1 METESEEREACLRRH
16 RERDGARWASPTVDQ
31 TQARLEH
38 NASYRHTH
46 LQQLATNPYLPTVPH
61 SAGLSRKKHHCPA
74 VPHGGLIVP
83 HFKCACVR
91 RPEPPHMASPTP
103 PWLIHLRTLVS
114 VVRLGINFHFL
125 KLKHKLH
132 NIFPMNII
140 ILCLSCN
147 FFKCPAKM
155 SRVSC
160 IDFYS
165 GWQVCS
171 NRQRRLESEMAEE
184 SYTRFFFSAISI
196 YLPYIRSC
204 NVCQPCAMDLSA
216 TDSSTMAWRSTQQR
230 RIAAESTEEREA
242 RLHQLSVTQ
251 RQRIAAESTEERE
264 ARLQQLRIL
273 PNRNNHQDL
282 LINCHSKYIP
292 ILLVLIDVFHYAIIE
307 AFVMLFH

>member
-1 METESEEREACLRRH
+1 METESEERKACLRRH

-46 LQQLATNPYLPTVPH
+46 LQQLATN
-61 SAGLSRKKHHCPA
+61 
-74 VPHGGLIVP
+74 
-83 HFKCACVR
+83 
-91 RPEPPHMASPTP
+91 
-103 PWLIHLRTLVS
+103 
-114 VVRLGINFHFL
+114 
-125 KLKHKLH
+125 
-132 NIFPMNII
+132 
-140 ILCLSCN
+140 
-147 FFKCPAKM
+147 
-155 SRVSC
+155 
-160 IDFYS
+160 
-165 GWQVCS
+165 
-171 NRQRRLESEMAEE
+171 RQRRLESEMAEE

-196 YLPYIRSC
+196 FLPYIRSC

-216 TDSSTMAWRSTQQR
+216 TDSSAMAWRSTQQR
-230 RIAAESTEEREA
+230 RIAAESTEA

-273 PNRNNHQDL
+273 PNRNNHQNL
-282 LINCHSKYIP
+282 LINFHSKYIP

>member
-1 METESEEREACLRRH
+1 MEMTREATERLQKRQVRLRKRQEGPADPRFRQQRLRKLSLRQRSRPPLSESQQRRDDRLSRRRERERKRSASETAEEREVRLGRRRERDRVRRASQTVETESEEREACLRRH

-46 LQQLATNPYLPTVPH
+46 LQQLATN
-61 SAGLSRKKHHCPA
+61 
-74 VPHGGLIVP
+74 
-83 HFKCACVR
+83 
-91 RPEPPHMASPTP
+91 
-103 PWLIHLRTLVS
+103 
-114 VVRLGINFHFL
+114 
-125 KLKHKLH
+125 
-132 NIFPMNII
+132 
-140 ILCLSCN
+140 
-147 FFKCPAKM
+147 
-155 SRVSC
+155 
-160 IDFYS
+160 
-165 GWQVCS
+165 
-171 NRQRRLESEMAEE
+171 RQRRLESEMAEE

-196 YLPYIRSC
+196 FLPYIRSC

-251 RQRIAAESTEERE
+251 RQRIAESTEERE

-273 PNRNNHQDL
+273 PNRNNRQDL

>member
-46 LQQLATNPYLPTVPH
+46 LQQLATN
-61 SAGLSRKKHHCPA
+61 
-74 VPHGGLIVP
+74 
-83 HFKCACVR
+83 
-91 RPEPPHMASPTP
+91 
-103 PWLIHLRTLVS
+103 
-114 VVRLGINFHFL
+114 
-125 KLKHKLH
+125 
-132 NIFPMNII
+132 
-140 ILCLSCN
+140 
-147 FFKCPAKM
+147 
-155 SRVSC
+155 
-160 IDFYS
+160 
-165 GWQVCS
+165 
-171 NRQRRLESEMAEE
+171 RQRRLESEMAEE

-196 YLPYIRSC
+196 FLPYIRSC

-216 TDSSTMAWRSTQQR
+216 TDSSAMAWRSTQQR
-230 RIAAESTEEREA
+230 RIAAESTEA

-273 PNRNNHQDL
+273 PNRNNHQNL
-282 LINCHSKYIP
+282 LINFHSKYIP

>member
-46 LQQLATNPYLPTVPH
+46 LQQLATN
-61 SAGLSRKKHHCPA
+61 
-74 VPHGGLIVP
+74 
-83 HFKCACVR
+83 
-91 RPEPPHMASPTP
+91 
-103 PWLIHLRTLVS
+103 
-114 VVRLGINFHFL
+114 
-125 KLKHKLH
+125 
-132 NIFPMNII
+132 
-140 ILCLSCN
+140 
-147 FFKCPAKM
+147 
-155 SRVSC
+155 
-160 IDFYS
+160 
-165 GWQVCS
+165 
-171 NRQRRLESEMAEE
+171 RQRRLESEMAEE

-196 YLPYIRSC
+196 FLPYIRSC

-292 ILLVLIDVFHYAIIE
+292 FLLVLIDVFHYAIIE

>member
-1 METESEEREACLRRH
+1 MHQSVQERQLSPSTSSSPATMMWPLLEEYPSMS
-16 RERDGARWASPTVDQ
+16 SPPR
-31 TQARLEH
+31 A
-38 NASYRHTH
+38 TH
-46 LQQLATNPYLPTVPH
+46 LQQLAT
-61 SAGLSRKKHHCPA
+61 
-74 VPHGGLIVP
+74 
-83 HFKCACVR
+83 
-91 RPEPPHMASPTP
+91 
-103 PWLIHLRTLVS
+103 
-114 VVRLGINFHFL
+114 
-125 KLKHKLH
+125 
-132 NIFPMNII
+132 
-140 ILCLSCN
+140 
-147 FFKCPAKM
+147 
-155 SRVSC
+155 
-160 IDFYS
+160 
-165 GWQVCS
+165 

-184 SYTRFFFSAISI
+184 SYTRLFFSAISI
-196 YLPYIRSC
+196 FLPYIRSC

-216 TDSSTMAWRSTQQR
+216 TDSSAMAWRSTQQR

>member
-38 NASYRHTH
+38 NTSYRHTH
-46 LQQLATNPYLPTVPH
+46 LQQLAT
-61 SAGLSRKKHHCPA
+61 
-74 VPHGGLIVP
+74 
-83 HFKCACVR
+83 
-91 RPEPPHMASPTP
+91 
-103 PWLIHLRTLVS
+103 
-114 VVRLGINFHFL
+114 
-125 KLKHKLH
+125 
-132 NIFPMNII
+132 
-140 ILCLSCN
+140 
-147 FFKCPAKM
+147 
-155 SRVSC
+155 
-160 IDFYS
+160 
-165 GWQVCS
+165 

-196 YLPYIRSC
+196 FLPYIRSC

-216 TDSSTMAWRSTQQR
+216 TDSSAMTWRS
-230 RIAAESTEEREA
+230 
-242 RLHQLSVTQ
+242 TQ

-292 ILLVLIDVFHYAIIE
+292 ILLVHIDVFHYAIIE

>member
-46 LQQLATNPYLPTVPH
+46 LQQLATN
-61 SAGLSRKKHHCPA
+61 
-74 VPHGGLIVP
+74 
-83 HFKCACVR
+83 
-91 RPEPPHMASPTP
+91 
-103 PWLIHLRTLVS
+103 
-114 VVRLGINFHFL
+114 
-125 KLKHKLH
+125 
-132 NIFPMNII
+132 
-140 ILCLSCN
+140 
-147 FFKCPAKM
+147 
-155 SRVSC
+155 
-160 IDFYS
+160 
-165 GWQVCS
+165 
-171 NRQRRLESEMAEE
+171 RQRRLESEMAEE
-184 SYTRFFFSAISI
+184 LYTILFLCYFNISYTRFFFSAISI
-196 YLPYIRSC
+196 FLPYIRSC

-216 TDSSTMAWRSTQQR
+216 TDSSAMAWRSTQQR

>member
-1 METESEEREACLRRH
+1 M
-16 RERDGARWASPTVDQ
+16 DQ

-46 LQQLATNPYLPTVPH
+46 LQQLAT
-61 SAGLSRKKHHCPA
+61 
-74 VPHGGLIVP
+74 
-83 HFKCACVR
+83 
-91 RPEPPHMASPTP
+91 
-103 PWLIHLRTLVS
+103 
-114 VVRLGINFHFL
+114 
-125 KLKHKLH
+125 
-132 NIFPMNII
+132 
-140 ILCLSCN
+140 
-147 FFKCPAKM
+147 
-155 SRVSC
+155 
-160 IDFYS
+160 
-165 GWQVCS
+165 

-196 YLPYIRSC
+196 FLRIYTLVQC
-204 NVCQPCAMDLSA
+204 LQPCAMDLSA
-216 TDSSTMAWRSTQQR
+216 TDSSAMAWRSTQQR

-292 ILLVLIDVFHYAIIE
+292 ILLSTGSHRCISLCYN
-307 AFVMLFH
+307 

>member
-46 LQQLATNPYLPTVPH
+46 LQQLATN
-61 SAGLSRKKHHCPA
+61 
-74 VPHGGLIVP
+74 
-83 HFKCACVR
+83 
-91 RPEPPHMASPTP
+91 
-103 PWLIHLRTLVS
+103 
-114 VVRLGINFHFL
+114 
-125 KLKHKLH
+125 
-132 NIFPMNII
+132 
-140 ILCLSCN
+140 
-147 FFKCPAKM
+147 
-155 SRVSC
+155 
-160 IDFYS
+160 
-165 GWQVCS
+165 
-171 NRQRRLESEMAEE
+171 RQRRLESEMAEE

-196 YLPYIRSC
+196 FLPYIRSC
-204 NVCQPCAMDLSA
+204 NVCQPCGMDLSA
-216 TDSSTMAWRSTQQR
+216 TDSSAMAWRSTQQR

-242 RLHQLSVTQ
+242 RLHQLSVTQRQRIAAESTEEREARLQQLSVTQ

>member
-46 LQQLATNPYLPTVPH
+46 LQQLATNH
-61 SAGLSRKKHHCPA
+61 
-74 VPHGGLIVP
+74 
-83 HFKCACVR
+83 
-91 RPEPPHMASPTP
+91 
-103 PWLIHLRTLVS
+103 
-114 VVRLGINFHFL
+114 
-125 KLKHKLH
+125 
-132 NIFPMNII
+132 
-140 ILCLSCN
+140 
-147 FFKCPAKM
+147 
-155 SRVSC
+155 
-160 IDFYS
+160 
-165 GWQVCS
+165 
-171 NRQRRLESEMAEE
+171 QRRLE
-184 SYTRFFFSAISI
+184 
-196 YLPYIRSC
+196 
-204 NVCQPCAMDLSA
+204 
-216 TDSSTMAWRSTQQR
+216 QR
-230 RIAAESTEEREA
+230 RIAAESTEA

-264 ARLQQLRIL
+264 ACLQQLTIL